1 LWLLLWRVM
10 ESPDPLGVRL
20 GRAPLPRFRTD
31 DTIEFQPFEIEFDDD
46 AHDGQH
52 LSERCTFDA
61 DADHVASLRKYFLSA
76 KVCVSPRRGGLPSLS
91 PPKTAPGGTR
101 RDWQQARGE
110 SSGQDGDAPGGTRR
124 DWQQARGESSGQDGD
139 APGGTRRDWQQARG
153 ESSGQDG
160 DASASSG
167 QDAALQHG
175 VWLPAGQQQGWRQLG
190 YDSSGQD
197 AALKSRRHGDWLLP
211 GQQGWRQMGYDS
223 SGQELAPESRRRG
236 DWLPAGQQG
245 WGAMSPDSSGYE
257 SSTGTGVRPNA
268 GCTNGGASSPQETEN
283 GVTPTARRML
293 GGWSVNADREA
304 VKVRLSP
311 RHSARGTPRAMKDW
325 TKNADGEVVSPRH
338 GARAMKGWTKTAQA
352 EIVKVSSIS
361 NGQRQGHG
369 GYGVVNLLE
378 QNDNGIAREE
388 RERPSGCP
396 APLMPRSP
404 NSLLTHTMFSP
415 EDGLCVGLTQRP
427 IFRRKPMTILH
438 EPSPSERRFLGSSH
452 GTRAVW
458 LSPIETTN

>member
-1 LWLLLWRVM
+1 
-10 ESPDPLGVRL
+10 
-20 GRAPLPRFRTD
+20 
-31 DTIEFQPFEIEFDDD
+31 
-46 AHDGQH
+46 
-52 LSERCTFDA
+52 
-61 DADHVASLRKYFLSA
+61 
-76 KVCVSPRRGGLPSLS
+76 
-91 PPKTAPGGTR
+91 
-101 RDWQQARGE
+101 
-110 SSGQDGDAPGGTRR
+110 
-124 DWQQARGESSGQDGD
+124 
-139 APGGTRRDWQQARG
+139 
-153 ESSGQDG
+153 
-160 DASASSG
+160 
-167 QDAALQHG
+167 
-175 VWLPAGQQQGWRQLG
+175 
-190 YDSSGQD
+190 
-197 AALKSRRHGDWLLP
+197 
-211 GQQGWRQMGYDS
+211 
-223 SGQELAPESRRRG
+223 
-236 DWLPAGQQG
+236 
-245 WGAMSPDSSGYE
+245 
-257 SSTGTGVRPNA
+257 
-268 GCTNGGASSPQETEN
+268 
-283 GVTPTARRML
+283 
-293 GGWSVNADREA
+293 
-304 VKVRLSP
+304 
-311 RHSARGTPRAMKDW
+311 MKDW